1 MPLLWLRVALVFYAL
16 GLVYAFFALSRKPV
30 ALGRLVIPAV
40 SAGALFHFVALI
52 EAGRMSGEWTPA
64 TLPSAESLLGFA
76 IIAFFLAFWL
86 KYRALSPGV
95 FVFPLVFLLALGAAF
110 GGGAPEFSSPLLRTS
125 WIFAH
130 VTLIFLGY
138 AALFLS
144 LVASLLY
151 LVQERRLK
159 RKSPQLWRMPA
170 LEVIDQIGYRSLLI
184 GFPFMTLG
192 LIAGSIV
199 AAHDFGA
206 EFFRDPKIVLS
217 FLLWIV
223 YMVLLYTRWNNGWR
237 GRRAAY
243 LATFALLAAVGTWAA
258 NYFSG
263 THRFLGP

>member
-1 MPLLWLRVALVFYAL
+1 MPLFWLRVALAFYGI
-16 GLVYAFFALSRKPV
+16 GLLYAFFALGRRAGGLQRV
-30 ALGRLVIPAV
+30 AMPAIF
-40 SAGALFHFVALI
+40 AGALFHFVSLI
-52 EAGRMSGEWTPA
+52 EAGRMSGEWAPA
-64 TLPSAESLLGFA
+64 TLPSAESLLAFLV
-76 IIAFFLAFWL
+76 IAFFIGFWL

-95 FVFPLVFLLALGAAF
+95 FVFPLVFLLALAAAF
-110 GGGAPEFSSPLLRTS
+110 GSGAPELSSPLLRTS

-138 AALFLS
+138 AALLLS

-159 RKSPQLWRMPA
+159 AKSPQLWRMPP
-170 LEVIDQIGYRSLLI
+170 LETIDEIGYRSLLI

-192 LIAGSIV
+192 LVAGSIV

-217 FLLWIV
+217 FLLWVV

-243 LATFALLAAVGTWAA
+243 LATFALIAAVGTWAA